1 MRLVLSA
8 VFIILDPRRNQLR
21 SLLRDIVNDGV
32 LCMNEIVNDVGNYL
46 EKESLK
52 AGSKELTMRL
62 L

>member
-8 VFIILDPRRNQLR
+8 VFIILDPRRNKLR
-21 SLLRDIVNDGV
+21 SLLRDIVNDDV

-52 AGSKELTMRL
+52 AGSKELIMRL

>member
-8 VFIILDPRRNQLR
+8 VFSILDPRRNQLR
-21 SLLRDIVNDGV
+21 SLLRDIVNDDV

-52 AGSKELTMRL
+52 AGSKELIMRL

>member
-8 VFIILDPRRNQLR
+8 VFIILDPRRNKLR
-21 SLLRDIVNDGV
+21 SLLRDIVNDDV
-32 LCMNEIVNDVGNYL
+32 LCMNEIVNVVGNYL

-52 AGSKELTMRL
+52 AGSKELIMRL